1 MDILCKVATVLKKQ
15 AKNSGELAENEK
27 SAVIP
32 GKEYKGCKWI
42 QAEAGHQ
49 LVELPGGAGQWWIF
63 TDHWQISGARIS
75 ASSIGT
81 SDSGTSSG
89 GCKLNVPYQS

>member
-15 AKNSGELAENEK
+15 AKDSGELAENEK

-42 QAEAGHQ
+42 QEAAGDQ
-49 LVELPGGAGQWWIF
+49 LVELPGGTAWWRWTMVDIYRSLA
-63 TDHWQISGARIS
+63 D
-75 ASSIGT
+75 
-81 SDSGTSSG
+81 
-89 GCKLNVPYQS
+89 